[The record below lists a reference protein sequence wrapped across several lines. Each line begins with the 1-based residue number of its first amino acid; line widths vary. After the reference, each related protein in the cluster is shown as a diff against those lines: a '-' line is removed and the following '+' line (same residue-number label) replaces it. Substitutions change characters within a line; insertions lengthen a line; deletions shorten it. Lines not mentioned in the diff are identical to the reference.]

1 MSSKVIS
8 GVGLIDEERR
18 ELGEAVTILQTICRR
33 GQLGGP
39 RAVEAEQHVP
49 EHPQGPG
56 EGLQATSKHARVPAI
71 GDVAETQ
78 QDAQRETPLYD
89 DVAL

>member
-1 MSSKVIS
+1 M
-8 GVGLIDEERR
+8 
-18 ELGEAVTILQTICRR
+18 
-33 GQLGGP
+33 
-39 RAVEAEQHVP
+39 P

-89 DVAL
+89 DVALESPAAPISHCA

>member
-1 MSSKVIS
+1 MRSRLNSTCLSIHK
-8 GVGLIDEERR
+8 DR
-18 ELGEAVTILQTICRR
+18 
-33 GQLGGP
+33 
-39 RAVEAEQHVP
+39 
-49 EHPQGPG
+49 

-89 DVAL
+89 DVALESPAAPMSLGLVVRRDSPRTKTTTRAAGLQLKNAR